1 MAFGDSFDFSE
12 TLVRLGISEGKE
24 RRAAQKADRR
34 KKRIAGADTT
44 EAAAARRKDQ
54 KDRLGAI
61 RTQFGATTG
70 SPQRGKL
77 GEPSVGRRR
86 LTT

>member
-1 MAFGDSFDFSE
+1 MAFGDSFDFSDF
-12 TLVRLGISEGKE
+12 VVKLGISEGKE
-24 RRAAQKADRR
+24 RRATQKADRR
-34 KKRIAGADTT
+34 KKRIAGADTS

-70 SPQRGKL
+70 SAQRGKL
-77 GEPSVGRRR
+77 GEPTIGRRR